1 MSHWTRAVVAAA
13 AGSLVLAAPAV
24 AARPP
29 AKVGTKINVKQGSI
43 GALKLGIPA
52 SKARSLLGRPDDQD
66 KQGFS
71 GKSYNLTLSYKR
83 YGLRLSFWQGT
94 QGGKPKLSTIT
105 ITSPQYSQNGARVGA
120 TVQQVQRA
128 LGSSVQCI
136 STKGKATPFCQ
147 VPRRGGD
154 VTFQLKR
161 NRVTSIRIG
170 S

>member
-1 MSHWTRAVVAAA
+1 MSRRLRAVAAA
-13 AGSLVLAAPAV
+13 AAGTLLLATPAV
-24 AARPP
+24 AATPP
-29 AKVGTKINVKQGSI
+29 AKVGTQINVKQGSI

-52 SKARSLLGRPDDQD
+52 AKARSLLGKPDDQD

-94 QGGKPKLSTIT
+94 QGGKPRLSTIT

-128 LGSSVQCI
+128 LGSGVQCI
-136 STKGKATPFCQ
+136 STKGRGRPFCQ
-147 VPRRGGD
+147 FPRRGGD
-154 VTFQLKR
+154 VTFQLKS

>member
-1 MSHWTRAVVAAA
+1 MPRTLRVAIATVV
-13 AGSLVLAAPAV
+13 GTLVVAAPAV
-24 AARPP
+24 AAAPP

-52 SKARSLLGRPDDQD
+52 SKARSLLGKPDDQD

-94 QGGKPKLSTIT
+94 QGGSPKLSTIT

-120 TVQQVQRA
+120 TVAQVQRA
-128 LGSSVQCI
+128 LGSGVQCI
-136 STKGKATPFCQ
+136 STKGKSMPFCQ
-147 VPRRGGD
+147 FPRRGGD
-154 VTFQLKR
+154 VTFQLKN
-161 NRVTSIRIG
+161 NRVTTIRIG